1 MPTISADRREVN
13 VTLPLPNFSAISEM
27 VRRSAAVKTAPGAD
41 EAAGEALCAAI
52 DEEAAA
58 LDGHDLFGF

>member
-13 VTLPLPNFSAISEM
+13 VTLPLPNFSGNLGDGAQVGSGED
-27 VRRSAAVKTAPGAD
+27 RAGAD
-41 EAAGEALCAAI
+41 ETAGEALCAAI

-58 LDGHDLFGF
+58 LDGRDLFGF